1 MRVLHITLSRIDTV
15 VTMNFRQC
23 LLIAIGIHVAIM
35 GIPIKEKVGNTQQT
49 IALII
54 TEKPKSNPATV
65 VKVTPIETP
74 VRPGAEIKIP
84 KSEQRKKQ
92 KSKPRKKKPEIFK
105 KPVKNMIEP
114 EKVIKEPERSPTEA
128 TEPIE
133 AVSVVATPVRIVA
146 AKDLKPTS
154 GMVPVQFGSEEGPQ
168 FLRRIIP
175 GYPLRAKRLHKQGIV
190 ILMLTIDAEG
200 NLADVKIMKK
210 AGFGFDEAAVKAV
223 QESTFKAASQ
233 NGTSIACRALLPMKF
248 QLR

>member
-1 MRVLHITLSRIDTV
+1 VLHITLSRIDTV

-54 TEKPKSNPATV
+54 TEKPVSSPTMIAPF
-65 VKVTPIETP
+65 VKRPPIETP
-74 VRPGAEIKIP
+74 TRPEPEIKIP
-84 KSEQRKKQ
+84 KPKQRKKH
-92 KSKPRKKKPEIFK
+92 KPEPRKKAPETVK
-105 KPVKNMIEP
+105 KSVKNIIEP
-114 EKVIKEPERSPTEA
+114 EKVIKEPEQPPV
-128 TEPIE
+128 EPIE

-154 GMVPVQFGSEEGPQ
+154 GTVPVQFGSEEGPQ

-175 GYPLRAKRLHKQGIV
+175 GYPLQAKRLHKQGTV

-200 NLADVKIMKK
+200 TLANVVIVKK

-223 QESTFKAASQ
+223 KESSFKAAFQ
-233 NGTSIACRALLPMKF
+233 NGTSVACRALLPMKF